1 MRRLFA
7 LLFFVA
13 VIFGAS
19 YASAIIYRVMGL
31 WSATAVEHDGSLTH
45 MQFGPGLPRPEWV
58 PFYPGAWE
66 VQSSKLVS
74 VRAPSGF
81 HTLEIAT
88 RASLD
93 EVKRFYTE
101 ALTAAGF
108 EVEDRGIA
116 PLNPLTAAYLG
127 IAGSLAARRAATD
140 DQIDIQIR
148 TADGLIPSRLLQ
160 IHWRKISEAPAPTPP
175 PLPPAPAGRS

>member
-13 VIFGAS
+13 LVYGGS
-19 YASAIIYRVMGL
+19 YAAGILYGVMGP
-31 WSATAVEHDGSLTH
+31 WSATAVEQDGSLIH

-58 PFYPGAWE
+58 PFYPDAWE
-66 VQSSKLVS
+66 VQSSKV
-74 VRAPSGF
+74 VPTYAPSGF
-81 HTLEIAT
+81 HSLEIAT

-93 EVKRFYTE
+93 EVKRFYT
-101 ALTAAGF
+101 AAPAAAGF

-127 IAGSLAARRAATD
+127 IEGFLAARRVATD
-140 DQIDIQIR
+140 DQVDIQIR
-148 TADGLIPSRLLQ
+148 APDGLIPSRLLQ
-160 IHWRKISEAPAPTPP
+160 IHWRKISETPAATIPP
-175 PLPPAPAGRS
+175 QSAPAGKS

>member
-7 LLFFVA
+7 LVFFVA
-13 VIFGAS
+13 LMFGAA
-19 YASAIIYRVMGL
+19 YAVAIINRVTGP

-58 PFYPGAWE
+58 PSYPGGWE

-74 VRAPSGF
+74 VQAPSGV
-81 HTLEIAT
+81 HTLAIAT

-101 ALTAAGF
+101 ALTGAGF
-108 EVEDRGIA
+108 EVEDLGIA

-127 IAGSLAARRAATD
+127 IAGSLTAKRVATD

-148 TADGLIPSRLLQ
+148 TPEGLIPSRLLQ
-160 IHWRKISEAPAPTPP
+160 IHWRKISETPVLAAPP
-175 PLPPAPAGRS
+175 PAGKS